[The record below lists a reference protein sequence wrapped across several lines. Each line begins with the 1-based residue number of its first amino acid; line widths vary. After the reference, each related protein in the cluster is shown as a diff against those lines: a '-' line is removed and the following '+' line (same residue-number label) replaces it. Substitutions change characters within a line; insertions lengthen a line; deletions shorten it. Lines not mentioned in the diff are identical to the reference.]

1 MTNVEVTR
9 LLRNVAASYT
19 IKDENKFRFQII
31 AYTRAGDSIEHA
43 TSEVKDLWQE
53 GKLNTLSGIG
63 SSIKSHLEELFK
75 TGRVHHFDWVTKGIP
90 QAVFPLL
97 EVPTFGPKKAYKL
110 VSEFKLKD
118 PRTVISDLEKL
129 ARQGK
134 IANLEGFGEKSEQ
147 DIIQAIGEYRQG
159 LAKTTRMVLPYA
171 YELASKVVSYLR
183 EFPQTEQV
191 YPLGS
196 LRRMVATVGD
206 IDIAVASND
215 PKSVIEHFVGYP
227 ALQRV
232 IERGDRTASIIVSG
246 GAQVDLMVQP
256 EKAFGALL
264 QHFTGSKHHNIH
276 LREHA
281 IKRGLSLSEYGIKD
295 RKGKLAMF
303 ATEEAFY
310 GALGLKFIPPELRED
325 QGEIEAALRSAQG
338 KQDLPNLVDLKDIKG
353 DLHIHSDYAI
363 EPSHDLG
370 INSMEEMVKKAKSLN
385 YEYIGFSEHNPSIN
399 KHNKNSINTILT
411 RRKQFIEQIKLKI
424 KDIHIVSLLEV
435 DILTDG
441 QLAISD
447 EAFDLIDGAIVSIHS
462 SFDQPKEQITR
473 RVLAGLSH
481 PKAKILAHPTGRMLR
496 QREGYVLDWNKV
508 FDFCKNKNKALE
520 INAYPT
526 RLDLPDVLVREAV
539 KKNVKMVVNT
549 DSHQLSQMELMR
561 YGVAVARRG
570 WAEKRDILNTLPYKD
585 FIQWLKS

>member
-1 MTNVEVTR
+1 MSNVEVAR

-31 AYTRAGDSIEHA
+31 AYTRAADSVEHA
-43 TSEVKDLWQE
+43 TSEIRDLWQD
-53 GKLNTLSGIG
+53 GKLDTLAGIG

-75 TGRVHHFDWVTKGIP
+75 TGKVRHFDWAMKGVP
-90 QAVFPLL
+90 PAVFPLL
-97 EVPTFGPKKAYKL
+97 EVPNFGPKKAYKL
-110 VSEFKLKD
+110 VIELKLKD
-118 PRTVISDLEKL
+118 PKTVLDSLEKL
-129 ARQGK
+129 AKQGK
-134 IANLEGFGEKSEQ
+134 IANLAGFGEKSEQ
-147 DIIQAIGEYRQG
+147 DIIQAIAEYRQG

-171 YELASKVVSYLR
+171 YELASKVVSYLK
-183 EFPQTEQV
+183 EFPQVKQV

-206 IDIAVASND
+206 IDIAVASSD
-215 PKSVIEHFVGYP
+215 PNGVIKYFVNYP
-227 ALQRV
+227 AVSRV
-232 IERGDRTASIIVSG
+232 IEKGERTASVIVSG
-246 GAQVDLMVQP
+246 GVQIDLMVQP

-276 LREHA
+276 LREYA
-281 IKRGLSLSEYGIKD
+281 LKKGLSLSEYGIKD
-295 RKGKLAMF
+295 HKGKLVRF

-310 GALGLKFIPPELRED
+310 EALGLKFIPPELRED
-325 QGEIEAALRSAQG
+325 QGEIEAV
-338 KQDLPNLVDLKDIKG
+338 LPNLVDLKDIRG
-353 DLHIHSDYAI
+353 DLHIHSNYPI

-370 INSMEEMVKKAKSLN
+370 INSMEEMVRKAKSLK

-399 KHNKNSINTILT
+399 KHDKNSINRILT
-411 RRKQFIEQIKLKI
+411 KRKKFIEQIKLKI
-424 KDIHIVSLLEV
+424 KDVHIVNLLEV

-447 EAFDLIDGAIVSIHS
+447 EASELIDGAIVSIHS
-462 SFDQPKEQITR
+462 SFDQSKAKMTK

-481 PKAKILAHPTGRMLR
+481 PKTKILAHPTGRLLR
-496 QREGYVLDWNKV
+496 QREGYELDWDKV
-508 FDFCKNKNKALE
+508 FDFCKSKNKALE

-539 KKNVKMVVNT
+539 KKGVKMVINT
-549 DSHQLSQMELMR
+549 DSHQLYQMELMR

-570 WAEKRDILNTLPYKD
+570 WAEKGDILNALPFKE